1 MRYVPMLGRSGI
13 MWVTTLKPHS
23 LASSKA
29 LQTAAT
35 VWPRLVSRATSS
47 KMDCTPISILVHP
60 YLMVADARVRETHP
74 IATARRWL
82 LVQQHGVQMR
92 LLAVVWARFN
102 GDANA
107 ACLGLLRV
115 PHCFANIVGRV
126 ATQGVV
132 QVANKVV
139 PEATSV

>member
-1 MRYVPMLGRSGI
+1 
-13 MWVTTLKPHS
+13 
-23 LASSKA
+23 
-29 LQTAAT
+29 
-35 VWPRLVSRATSS
+35 
-47 KMDCTPISILVHP
+47 
-60 YLMVADARVRETHP
+60 MVVDARVRETHP
-74 IATARRWL
+74 TATATARRWL
-82 LVQQHGVQMR
+82 PVQQHGVQVR

-126 ATQGVV
+126 ATQSVV